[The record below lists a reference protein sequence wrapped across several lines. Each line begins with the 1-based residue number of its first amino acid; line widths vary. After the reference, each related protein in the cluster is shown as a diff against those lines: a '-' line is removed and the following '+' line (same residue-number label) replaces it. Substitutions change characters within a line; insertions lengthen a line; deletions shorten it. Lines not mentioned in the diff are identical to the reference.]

1 MDVYNDRARSQ
12 ACLSVAKES
21 GSLSCD
27 DSEEAGVI
35 SWEFLQIEK
44 GLIKIWSVLPAG
56 NVCIRPLLK
65 FRILLRTKGLDDL
78 IGPLGRTMPRKMAFV
93 ME

>member
-1 MDVYNDRARSQ
+1 MGISSDIERIDKDMV
-12 ACLSVAKES
+12 SV
-21 GSLSCD
+21 
-27 DSEEAGVI
+27 
-35 SWEFLQIEK
+35 
-44 GLIKIWSVLPAG
+44 PAG

-78 IGPLGRTMPRKMAFV
+78 IGPLGRTMPRKVAFV